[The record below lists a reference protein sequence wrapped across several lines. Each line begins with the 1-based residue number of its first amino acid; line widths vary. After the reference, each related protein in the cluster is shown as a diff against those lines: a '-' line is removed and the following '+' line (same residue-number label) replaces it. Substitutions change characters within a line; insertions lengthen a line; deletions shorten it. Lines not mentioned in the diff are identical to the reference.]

1 MNTFIYDAQT
11 SMFQPDI
18 SRLSDLT
25 ERIEGQKF
33 LVIGAAG
40 SIGKAVTKEIFLRSP
55 NVLHCVDIS
64 ENNLVELVRDI
75 RSSIGYIAGD
85 FRAFAL
91 DCGSIEFDSM
101 VQRNGPYDY
110 ILNLSALKHVRSEKD
125 PDTLMRM
132 LNVNIF
138 NTLKTVRLAKTLKTK
153 TYFSVSTDKATNPIN
168 MMGATKRIMEMFLMR
183 ESLTQKI
190 TMARFANVSYSDGSL
205 LFGFRQRFNKLQP
218 IVAPSDVHRYFISEK
233 EAGELCLISC
243 LYGENRDI
251 LFPKLNPKTNLK
263 NFSDLAKQF
272 IEAQGFSPFECD
284 TEEQARLSVAKLIKE
299 KKWPCYFFKSDTT
312 GEKGVEEFF
321 TDNESL
327 NLERYKAIGVI
338 RNNAIFN
345 SEKLD
350 CFSREIEKLKESLVW
365 TKHDILEQVENTLDN
380 FHHQETGKYLD
391 DKM

>member
-1 MNTFIYDAQT
+1 
-11 SMFQPDI
+11 MFKSDI
-18 SRLSDLT
+18 SRLIDLK

-55 NVLHCVDIS
+55 NVLHCVDLS

-85 FRAFAL
+85 FRTFSL
-91 DCGSIEFDSM
+91 DCGSVEFDSM

-138 NTLKTVRLAKTLKTK
+138 NTLKTARLAKTLKTK

-168 MMGATKRIMEMFLMR
+168 MMGATKRTMEMFLMR
-183 ESLTQKI
+183 ESVTQKI

-218 IVAPSDVHRYFISEK
+218 IVAPSDVRRYFISEK

-251 LFPKLNPKTNLK
+251 LFPKLAPKTNLK
-263 NFSDLAKQF
+263 KFSDLAKQF
-272 IEAQGFSPFECD
+272 IESQGFSPFECD

-312 GEKGVEEFF
+312 GEKDVEEFF
-321 TDNESL
+321 TNNESL
-327 NLERYKAIGVI
+327 DLERYKAIGVI
-338 RNNAIFN
+338 RNKAIFN

-350 CFSREIEKLKESLVW
+350 CFSKGIEKLKESLVW
-365 TKHDILEQVENTLDN
+365 TKYDLLEQVENTLDN
-380 FHHQETGKYLD
+380 FYHQETGKYLD